1 MPVGYYKSVIYMTK
15 KMIFGIRYQ
24 RNDAIYKHLK
34 FCIFRRRNGSI
45 LYKLHKLLVIL
56 CRVRI

>member
-24 RNDAIYKHLK
+24 RNDVTESK
-34 FCIFRRRNGSI
+34 
-45 LYKLHKLLVIL
+45 
-56 CRVRI
+56 